1 MSPKIRDHRPL
12 PDRAAAEEIYQQLR
26 PAYEQLLEDTCQH
39 LRQLFEKAGLS
50 VTIKYR
56 VKRFT
61 AYCEKLVRLSRL
73 QGDELIEIT
82 DLLGIRIVCPF
93 LEDLDSAEKL
103 LAEHFTILEM
113 EHKADQHSF
122 REFGYDSLHLLIR
135 TPLPHDRLHLPHSS
149 DVCEI
154 QLRTILQEAWAEVEH
169 ELVYKSDIDLPN
181 HSIRRKLA
189 SLNASLTLSDLIFQ
203 EIRDHQKDIRQR
215 GLKRRQS
222 LESRICDCGGID
234 IAQLP
239 EIDSDS
245 SDPALDLSAY
255 PSSRQLE
262 KLMLEALDA
271 HSNEQFQRA
280 IDIYS
285 IILRLKLDSRIRSL
299 VYNHRGMALFALA
312 EYHKGVEDFSR
323 AIEFN
328 NENFRA
334 WNNRGLAWRVLGKL
348 DQSLKDYEQA
358 IALCP
363 QQYEGYWGRAQ
374 TCFEMKLYSRALDDC
389 HRARERDAD
398 FAPARELEKAIRSR
412 MF

>member
-1 MSPKIRDHRPL
+1 MSRETSTSRPL
-12 PDRAAAEEIYQQLR
+12 PDRAAAEELYQELR
-26 PAYEQLLEDTCQH
+26 PAYERLLEETCQE
-39 LRQLFEKAGLS
+39 LRGLFEKAGLS

-56 VKRFT
+56 VKRF
-61 AYCEKLVRLSRL
+61 AEFCEKLVRLKRL

-93 LEDLDSAEKL
+93 LEDLDTAEKL
-103 LAEHFTILEM
+103 LAGHFTILEM

-135 TPLPHDRLHLPHSS
+135 TPPLDTARRLPHSS

-215 GLKRRQS
+215 GLKRRRS
-222 LESRICDCGGID
+222 LEKRISHYDGIQISR
-234 IAQLP
+234 LP
-239 EIDSDS
+239 EMDRDNPPPPC
-245 SDPALDLSAY
+245 DPEPD

-262 KLMLEALDA
+262 KLMLDALDA
-271 HSNEQFQRA
+271 HSNEQFRRA
-280 IDIYS
+280 VEIYGM
-285 IILRLKLDSRIRSL
+285 ILRLKLDSRIRSL

-312 EYHKGVEDFSR
+312 EYQKGVEDFSR

-328 NENFRA
+328 SENVRA

-348 DQSLKDYEQA
+348 DQSLADYEQA

-389 HRARERDAD
+389 RKARERDAE
-398 FAPARELEKAIRSR
+398 FVPAQELERAIRSR